1 MSYYLR
7 TLEGLGDT
15 QQYNY
20 QNFIDAIRTRR
31 IEYGQDAY
39 TAIYGELDEVRTN
52 FGDEFVKK
60 IVEKL
65 RVDYGYS
72 EKNLNAAI
80 ERIEGEIEQ
89 DEIFEKI
96 RLQRIAENQGKEEAR
111 AIAEA
116 EQIINRGET
125 MTEAKV
131 NDVFNTDSE
140 IEIEPVIVDSLPEYS
155 IIDEDETSITYED
168 EAGGVHTIPKAKT
181 SAAPWLLAAAAAVFF
196 LA

>member
-7 TLEGLGDT
+7 TLEGVEIHS
-15 QQYNY
+15 NIY
-20 QNFIDAIRTRR
+20 QSFIDAIRKRR
-31 IEYGQDAY
+31 LEYGQDEY
-39 TAIYGELDEVRTN
+39 TAIYDELDKVRTLY
-52 FGDEFVKK
+52 GDEFVKK
-60 IVEKL
+60 IIEKL
-65 RVDYGYS
+65 RIEHGYD
-72 EKNLNAAI
+72 EKYLNAAI

-96 RLQRIAENQGKEEAR
+96 RLQRIAEKQEKEEAR
-111 AIAEA
+111 AISEA

-125 MTEAKV
+125 MIEAKV
-131 NDVFNTDSE
+131 NDIVNTDSE
-140 IEIEPVIVDSLPEYS
+140 VEIEPVIVDSLPEYS

>member
-20 QNFIDAIRTRR
+20 QTFIDNVKTRH
-31 IEYGQDAY
+31 IEYCQDAY

-52 FGDEFVKK
+52 YGDEFVKK
-60 IVEKL
+60 IIEKL
-65 RVDYGYS
+65 RIDHGYS

-89 DEIFEKI
+89 DEIFENI
-96 RLQRIAENQGKEEAR
+96 RLQRIAENQ
-111 AIAEA
+111 AISEA

-131 NDVFNTDSE
+131 NDIVNTDSE
-140 IEIEPVIVDSLPEYS
+140 VEIEPVIVDSLPEYS